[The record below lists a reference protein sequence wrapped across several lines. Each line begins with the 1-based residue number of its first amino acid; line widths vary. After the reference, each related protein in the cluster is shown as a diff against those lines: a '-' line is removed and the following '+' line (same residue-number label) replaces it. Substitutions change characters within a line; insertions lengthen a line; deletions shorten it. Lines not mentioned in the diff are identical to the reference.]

1 MFSCSATLY
10 YKDVLVEE
18 EKIGLELLE
27 TDQRSVTQEAD
38 DVLLVIYSITGDTNH
53 QCVCTF
59 TTKNWIFLPRLSL
72 SISDHAKARALLR
85 NLALLYD
92 KEGQNESMIILSCS
106 SRQSI
111 FKRKSTEQVGEIQ
124 SSSSG
129 LFTMQTLQN
138 KTFLL
143 KELLIILFSA
153 ASWFLTASRLC
164 NFAFQTQIELRL
176 WLSISN
182 WFEIVSLYLRL
193 NMIVTLYLRPDV
205 SVERQWDP
213 GEEWPLSPWPGPP
226 PRQQERSRPSQRGK
240 RAEVFLESRTEIFCC
255 CL

>member
-1 MFSCSATLY
+1 MF
-10 YKDVLVEE
+10 
-18 EKIGLELLE
+18 
-27 TDQRSVTQEAD
+27 
-38 DVLLVIYSITGDTNH
+38 VLLQRRTE
-53 QCVCTF
+53 
-59 TTKNWIFLPRLSL
+59 IFLPWLSL

-85 NLALLYD
+85 YLALLYD
-92 KEGQNESMIILSCS
+92 REGQNESMIILSCS

-111 FKRKSTEQVGEIQ
+111 YKVKSTEQVGEIQ

-193 NMIVTLYLRPDV
+193 NMIVTLNLRPDV

-240 RAEVFLESRTEIFCC
+240 RAEVFLESRTEIFCLLPLNWHNQDAGDQSLLPGC
-255 CL
+255 DRISSRLGVTSCKSKLHKLLFQL